1 MDIEAGSL
9 PKKIIGIASQDD
21 IYRVSWAIGE
31 SLGIRLQKDEPLTAR
46 IKGQDCYFDLFYDVA
61 ENDVV
66 YRMAANKAN
75 GNLLCSSYKN
85 IDFFLIVSDSDF
97 SPKPDALRTKL
108 QQAEALLGVFLI
120 ETCPTLRK
128 AFKNYSF

>member
-9 PKKIIGIASQDD
+9 PKKIIGIASQAD

-31 SLGIRLQKDEPLTAR
+31 TLGIHLKKDEPLSIRT
-46 IKGQDCYFDLFYDVA
+46 KGQNHDFDLFYDVA

-66 YRMAANKAN
+66 YRMAANKTK
-75 GNLLCSSYKN
+75 GKYLCSAYKN

-97 SPKPDALRTKL
+97 SPKPDDLRAKL
-108 QQAEALLGVFLI
+108 QQAEAVLGVFLL
-120 ETCPTLRK
+120 EPCPALRK
-128 AFKNYSF
+128 AFINYSF